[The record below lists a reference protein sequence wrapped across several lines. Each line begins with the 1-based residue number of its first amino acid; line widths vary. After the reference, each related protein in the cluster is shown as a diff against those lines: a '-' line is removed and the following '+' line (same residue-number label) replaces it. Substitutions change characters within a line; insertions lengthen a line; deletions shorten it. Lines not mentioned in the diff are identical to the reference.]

1 MSLDEP
7 EERTPPSV
15 EKSSSFSSSST
26 STLTLTL
33 TFLTR
38 SNQVQQSRGMSSAFV
53 GDGVAV
59 RRDRSHE
66 GQLCAVWQRR
76 ARHEVAQEARS
87 RSVRRDLEQERFS
100 DSSNSSFPRFSSSS
114 SSSFFFFFFHFFGAG
129 SFATF
134 PFSLLRDSHC
144 SVPGTGTTGADGPMS
159 LVPGRN

>member
-1 MSLDEP
+1 MRLDQP

-26 STLTLTL
+26 LTLTLTL

-53 GDGVAV
+53 GDVVAV

-66 GQLCAVWQRR
+66 GRLCAVWQRR

-114 SSSFFFFFFHFFGAG
+114 ASFFFFFHFFGAG
-129 SFATF
+129 SFANF
-134 PFSLLRDSHC
+134 PF
-144 SVPGTGTTGADGPMS
+144 P
-159 LVPGRN
+159 